1 MATRTEDALL
11 TAPQVASVLG
21 KSSETVLRMARLGRL
36 PVAERLTGRNGM
48 VLFSRDAI
56 RDIAA
61 AEVDRITEALRRRD
75 GTYIYYSAGSAH
87 VRRLLGEALSQAEHR
102 SGLATEITH
111 QHSYGG

>member
-1 MATRTEDALL
+1 MCHCDGMATRTEDALL

-56 RDIAA
+56 REIAA
-61 AEVDRITEALRRRD
+61 AEVDRIQEALR
-75 GTYIYYSAGSAH
+75 S
-87 VRRLLGEALSQAEHR
+87 LEAL
-102 SGLATEITH
+102 
-111 QHSYGG
+111 